1 MKRALEQIKKHE
13 GFSRHPKINDTNVLC
28 IGYGRN
34 LETFG
39 ITQDEAEVLL
49 ANDLSLLQNMLNI
62 SINTQYCN
70 SPRLASLVTLSY
82 NLGFDGLMNFKHT
95 LRCTEKGMFSGVS
108 EELIHSHWA
117 RKKPIRAVEL
127 ILQLESGAWQ

>member
-13 GFSRHPKINDTNVLC
+13 GFSRYPYSTDTKELY
-28 IGYGRN
+28 IGYGRK
-34 LETFG
+34 LDSYG
-39 ITQDEAEVLL
+39 VTQDEAEMLL
-49 ANDLSLLQNMLNI
+49 ANDLSLLQNMIQI
-62 SINTQYCN
+62 SIDTKSCN

-95 LRCTEKGMFSGVS
+95 LKCAEKATFSSVS
-108 EELIHSHWA
+108 DELLQSHWA

-127 ILQLESGAWQ
+127 ILQLESGEWQ